1 MCFPLLWQ
9 LLYGCPLLSFLAHE
23 QILACHQV
31 AVLGCPA
38 THLISVKLNVCAAR
52 RGCCVF
58 LDIKGAQQPAQGII
72 DPKFLA
78 EVPLNPIPR
87 VPRARTKKA
96 RELNP
101 HTPLVATQQPAGIE
115 SAGWLIV
122 HTPDKSAP
130 QLKEQTSRPNKG
142 VYCVALPTQWNCNM
156 HAGFTE
162 HGWGHCVVTLRKVDR
177 AATLTHCGHWRIQRA
192 TLAWLL
198 TCQMRHRIVPRQCC
212 LRCHE

>member
-1 MCFPLLWQ
+1 MSSCLLF
-9 LLYGCPLLSFLAHE
+9 YF
-23 QILACHQV
+23 
-31 AVLGCPA
+31 
-38 THLISVKLNVCAAR
+38 
-52 RGCCVF
+52 F
-58 LDIKGAQQPAQGII
+58 LDIRGAQQPPGII

-162 HGWGHCVVTLRKVDR
+162 HGWGAVQHMKSRACTPRLRNTIHVW
-177 AATLTHCGHWRIQRA
+177 TIIQS
-192 TLAWLL
+192 
-198 TCQMRHRIVPRQCC
+198 H
-212 LRCHE
+212 

>member
-1 MCFPLLWQ
+1 MHF
-9 LLYGCPLLSFLAHE
+9 F
-23 QILACHQV
+23 
-31 AVLGCPA
+31 
-38 THLISVKLNVCAAR
+38 
-52 RGCCVF
+52 F
-58 LDIKGAQQPAQGII
+58 DIKGGPAADPGII

-130 QLKEQTSRPNKG
+130 QLKEKNGLAVLLELRGYVSGALIMWWKMSITWCLSVHCMTHYGLSIQPCLMIIQQVMVQCNSAPVDVIWQVSCNKMFAQLLLLCMNAFWSG
-142 VYCVALPTQWNCNM
+142 LV
-156 HAGFTE
+156 
-162 HGWGHCVVTLRKVDR
+162 GWS
-177 AATLTHCGHWRIQRA
+177 
-192 TLAWLL
+192 
-198 TCQMRHRIVPRQCC
+198 P
-212 LRCHE
+212 